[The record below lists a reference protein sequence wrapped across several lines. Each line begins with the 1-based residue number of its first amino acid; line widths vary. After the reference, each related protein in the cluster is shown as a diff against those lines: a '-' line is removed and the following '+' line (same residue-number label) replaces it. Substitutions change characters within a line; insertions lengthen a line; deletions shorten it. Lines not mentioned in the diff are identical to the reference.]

1 MEKENT
7 TKEESGRIPCANSRV
22 CILMF
27 TLYSPAG
34 GTSDTPE
41 STQGLTLSLIS
52 GPPKW
57 SGSLPHSYWQL
68 TSLGSR
74 SLYFLQS
81 LPLVL
86 VFHQKGHSLFYIP
99 ADHNHLL
106 I

>member
-7 TKEESGRIPCANSRV
+7 TKESGPIPCANSRV

-27 TLYSPAG
+27 TLYTPAG
-34 GTSDTPE
+34 GTPDTPE

-52 GPPKW
+52 GPPKR
-57 SGSLPHSYWQL
+57 SGSLPHAYWQL

-81 LPLVL
+81 LPPVL

-99 ADHNHLL
+99 ADQNHLL